1 MKTFPNILNNLIKE
15 SLDKFLMKEALSS
28 KVYHFTSVKSAFNI
42 LKTNE
47 MFCQSSLATS
57 SDDYS
62 DKYKF
67 YVSFT
72 RVKSPKEGF
81 GYNSYKR
88 KSFARIEFDGDKLN
102 NNFNGRPVD
111 YWNNDS
117 LTNKRKYMKDVT
129 NQKAYR
135 YVPYDGNDNVDAKD
149 MGGVYKYDFKYPR
162 EDSPLYASFDGKIYK
177 KEQIIPDDIQHHVFN
192 EIEDRIQT
200 NKPII
205 ENINKYITRVD
216 ILIDRNSE
224 NKDDIVYARNLSFS
238 KFVFVYDNMNDFIM
252 QSENTVNKEIQDD
265 DSIESRIDL
274 RNTLSTIGQSYCIEL
289 LSSYLTLLTIDEHD
303 MNKKFKLVSN
313 ILDDGNL
320 GKYKGKVIKNISSHR
335 WGINIEDC
343 INSLEASAQNTS
355 KEPTREGQE
364 VLHFITSSMRK
375 LGYKSFRDMYRKIK
389 ERNSKKEPKID
400 TESRRKFTI
409 LEINNYNKFDITD
422 KKNVDFWYIL
432 NMKKRLSDRYT
443 FFDNIIYEM
452 NHNGLIDKVRGGE
465 YTFTKYCK
473 NLAHKNITLEDID
486 SIFGKIGLTFQDLF
500 EMYGLTF
507 SIETKDLNYWDFLD
521 ERINAPFPY
530 KNDDLW
536 EQRHEYAMDIFR
548 IE

>member
-1 MKTFPNILNNLIKE
+1 MNIFPNILNNLIKE

-28 KVYHFTSVKSAFNI
+28 KVYHFTSIKSAFNI

-57 SDDYS
+57 ADDYS

-102 NNFNGRPVD
+102 NNFSGRPVD
-111 YWNNDS
+111 YWNSDA
-117 LTNKRKYMKDVT
+117 LTCKRKYMKDVT

-149 MGGVYKYDFKYPR
+149 MDGVYKYDFKYPR

-216 ILIDRNSE
+216 ILIDRDSE

-238 KFVFVYDNMNDFIM
+238 KWVFVYDNMDDFIM

-289 LSSYLTLLTIDEHD
+289 LSSYLMLLTIDERD
-303 MNKKFKLVSN
+303 TNKKFKLVSN
-313 ILDDGNL
+313 ILEDGNL
-320 GKYKGKVIKNISSHR
+320 GKYKRDVIKKISSYR
-335 WGINIEDC
+335 WGVNIEDC
-343 INSLEASAQNTS
+343 ITSLKVSAQNIS
-355 KEPTREGQE
+355 KNPTRQGQE
-364 VLHFITSSMRK
+364 VLHFMTSSMRK
-375 LGYKSFRDMYRKIK
+375 LGYKSFRDMYIKIK
-389 ERNSKKEPKID
+389 EGNSKKESKID
-400 TESRRKFTI
+400 TESRRTFTI
-409 LEINNYNKFDITD
+409 LETSYYKFDITD

-432 NMKKRLSDRYT
+432 DMKERLSDRYY
-443 FFDNIIYEM
+443 FFENIIYEM
-452 NHNGLIDKVRGGE
+452 VRNGLIDKVRGGE

-473 NLAHKNITLEDID
+473 NLAHKNITLGDID

-507 SIETKDLNYWDFLD
+507 SIETKDLNYWDFID
-521 ERINAPFPY
+521 ERVNAPFPY

-536 EQRHEYAMDIFR
+536 EQRHEYAMDVFR

>member
-28 KVYHFTSVKSAFNI
+28 KVYHFTSIKSAFNI

-67 YVSFT
+67 YISFT

-81 GYNSYKR
+81 GYNSYKSS
-88 KSFARIEFDGDKLN
+88 SFARIEFDGDKLN
-102 NNFNGRPVD
+102 NNFSGRPVD
-111 YWNNDS
+111 YWNSDALS
-117 LTNKRKYMKDVT
+117 GKRKYMKDVT
-129 NQKAYR
+129 NQKAYK

-149 MGGVYKYDFKYPR
+149 MNGLNKYEFKYPI
-162 EDSPLYASFDGKIYK
+162 EDSPMYASFDGKIYK
-177 KEQIIPDDIQHHVFN
+177 KEQIIPNEIQHHVFN

-216 ILIDRNSE
+216 ILIDRNSGS
-224 NKDDIVYARNLSFS
+224 KDEIVYARNLSFS
-238 KFVFVYDNMNDFIM
+238 KFVFVYDNMKDFIM
-252 QSENTVNKEIQDD
+252 QSENTVNKEIQNDE
-265 DSIESRIDL
+265 SIENKIDL
-274 RNTLSTIGQSYCIEL
+274 YKNVLRWSQNEYIEL
-289 LSSYLTLLTIDEHD
+289 LSSYLMLLTIDEHD

-335 WGINIEDC
+335 WGIDIEDC
-343 INSLEASAQNTS
+343 ITSLKVSAQNTS

-375 LGYKSFRDMYRKIK
+375 LGYKSFIDMYRKIK
-389 ERNSKKEPKID
+389 EGNSKKEPKID
-400 TESRRKFTI
+400 TESRRTFTI
-409 LEINNYNKFDITD
+409 LKIDYNKFDITD

-521 ERINAPFPY
+521 ERVNAPFQY

-536 EQRHEYAMDIFR
+536 EQRHEYAMDVFR
-548 IE
+548 ME

>member
-28 KVYHFTSVKSAFNI
+28 KVYHFTSIKSAFNI

-67 YVSFT
+67 YISFT

-81 GYNSYKR
+81 GYNSYKSS
-88 KSFARIEFDGDKLN
+88 SFARIEFDGDKLN
-102 NNFNGRPVD
+102 NNFSGRPVD
-111 YWNNDS
+111 YWNSDALS
-117 LTNKRKYMKDVT
+117 GKRKYMKDVT
-129 NQKAYR
+129 NQKAYK

-149 MGGVYKYDFKYPR
+149 MNGLNKYEFKYPI
-162 EDSPLYASFDGKIYK
+162 EDSPMYASFDGKIYK
-177 KEQIIPDDIQHHVFN
+177 KEQIIPNEIQHHVFN

-216 ILIDRNSE
+216 ILIDRNSGS
-224 NKDDIVYARNLSFS
+224 KDEIVYARNLSFS
-238 KFVFVYDNMNDFIM
+238 KFVFVYDNMKDFIM
-252 QSENTVNKEIQDD
+252 QSENTVNKEIQNDE
-265 DSIESRIDL
+265 SIENKIDL
-274 RNTLSTIGQSYCIEL
+274 YKNVLRWSQNDYIGL
-289 LSSYLTLLTIDEHD
+289 LSSYLMLLTIDEHD

-335 WGINIEDC
+335 WGIDIEDC
-343 INSLEASAQNTS
+343 ITSLKVSAQNTS

-375 LGYKSFRDMYRKIK
+375 LGYKSFIDMYRKIK
-389 ERNSKKEPKID
+389 EGNSKKEPKID
-400 TESRRKFTI
+400 TESRRTFTI
-409 LEINNYNKFDITD
+409 LKIDYNKFDITD

-521 ERINAPFPY
+521 ERVNAPFQY

-536 EQRHEYAMDIFR
+536 EQRHEYAMDVFR
-548 IE
+548 ME

>member
-1 MKTFPNILNNLIKE
+1 MKIFPNILNNLIKE

-28 KVYHFTSVKSAFNI
+28 KVYHFTSIKSAFNI

-47 MFCQSSLATS
+47 MFCQSSLATAA
-57 SDDYS
+57 DDYS

-129 NQKAYR
+129 NQKAYK

-149 MGGVYKYDFKYPR
+149 MNGVYKYDFKYPR

-216 ILIDRNSE
+216 ILIDRDSE

-274 RNTLSTIGQSYCIEL
+274 RNTLSTIGQSYYIEL
-289 LSSYLTLLTIDEHD
+289 LSSYLMLLTINERDT
-303 MNKKFKLVSN
+303 NKKFKLVSN
-313 ILDDGNL
+313 ILEDGNL
-320 GKYKGKVIKNISSHR
+320 GKYKRDVIKKISSYR
-335 WGINIEDC
+335 WGVNIEDC
-343 INSLEASAQNTS
+343 ITSLKVSAQNIS
-355 KEPTREGQE
+355 KNPTRQGQE
-364 VLHFITSSMRK
+364 VLHFMTSSMRK
-375 LGYKSFRDMYRKIK
+375 LGYKSFIDMYRKIK
-389 ERNSKKEPKID
+389 EGNSKKESKID
-400 TESRRKFTI
+400 TESRRTFTI
-409 LEINNYNKFDITD
+409 LETSYYKFDITD
-422 KKNVDFWYIL
+422 EKNVDFWYIL
-432 NMKKRLSDRYT
+432 DMKERLSDRYY
-443 FFDNIIYEM
+443 FFENIIDEM
-452 NHNGLIDKVRGGE
+452 VRNGLIDKVRGGE

-507 SIETKDLNYWDFLD
+507 SIETKDLNYWDFID
-521 ERINAPFPY
+521 ERVNAPFPY

-536 EQRHEYAMDIFR
+536 EQRHEYAMDVFR

>member
-28 KVYHFTSVKSAFNI
+28 KVYHFTSIKSVFNI

-47 MFCQSSLATS
+47 MFCQSSLATAA
-57 SDDYS
+57 DDYS

-81 GYNSYKR
+81 GYNSYKSS
-88 KSFARIEFDGDKLN
+88 SFARIEFDGDKLN
-102 NNFNGRPVD
+102 NNFSGRPVD
-111 YWNNDS
+111 YWNNDA
-117 LTNKRKYMKDVT
+117 LTCKRKYMKDVT
-129 NQKAYR
+129 NQKAYK

-149 MGGVYKYDFKYPR
+149 MNGVYKYDFKYPK
-162 EDSPLYASFDGKIYK
+162 EDSPMYASFGGKIYK

-216 ILIDRNSE
+216 ILIDRDSE

-238 KFVFVYDNMNDFIM
+238 KWVFVYDNMNDFIM

-274 RNTLSTIGQSYCIEL
+274 RNTLSTIGQSYYIEL
-289 LSSYLTLLTIDEHD
+289 LSSYLMLLTINERDT
-303 MNKKFKLVSN
+303 NKKFKLVSN
-313 ILDDGNL
+313 ILEDGNL
-320 GKYKGKVIKNISSHR
+320 GKYKRDVIKKISSYR
-335 WGINIEDC
+335 WGVNIEDC
-343 INSLEASAQNTS
+343 ITSLKVSAQNIS
-355 KEPTREGQE
+355 KNPTRQGQE
-364 VLHFITSSMRK
+364 VLHFMTSSMRK
-375 LGYKSFRDMYRKIK
+375 LGYKSFIDMYRKIK
-389 ERNSKKEPKID
+389 EGNSKKESKID
-400 TESRRKFTI
+400 TESRRTFTI
-409 LEINNYNKFDITD
+409 LETSYYKFDITD
-422 KKNVDFWYIL
+422 EKNVDFWYIL
-432 NMKKRLSDRYT
+432 DMKKRLSDRYY
-443 FFDNIIYEM
+443 FFENIIDEM
-452 NHNGLIDKVRGGE
+452 VRNGLIDKVRGGE

-473 NLAHKNITLEDID
+473 NLAHKNITLGDID

-500 EMYGLTF
+500 EMYGITF

-521 ERINAPFPY
+521 ERVNAPFPY

-536 EQRHEYAMDIFR
+536 EQRHEYAMDVFR

>member
-1 MKTFPNILNNLIKE
+1 MKIFPNILNNLIKE

-28 KVYHFTSVKSAFNI
+28 KVYHFTSIKSAFNI

-47 MFCQSSLATS
+47 MFCQSSLATA

-149 MGGVYKYDFKYPR
+149 MEGVYKYDFKYPK

-216 ILIDRNSE
+216 ILIDRDSE

-238 KFVFVYDNMNDFIM
+238 KFVFVYDNMDDFIM

-274 RNTLSTIGQSYCIEL
+274 RNTLSTIGQSYYIEL
-289 LSSYLTLLTIDEHD
+289 LSSYLMLLTINERDT
-303 MNKKFKLVSN
+303 NKKFKLVSN
-313 ILDDGNL
+313 ILEDGNL
-320 GKYKGKVIKNISSHR
+320 GKYKRDVIKKISSYR
-335 WGINIEDC
+335 WGVNIEDC
-343 INSLEASAQNTS
+343 ITSLKVSAQNIS
-355 KEPTREGQE
+355 KNPTRQGQE
-364 VLHFITSSMRK
+364 VLHFMTSSMRK
-375 LGYKSFRDMYRKIK
+375 LGYKSFRDMYIKIK
-389 ERNSKKEPKID
+389 EGNSKKESKID
-400 TESRRKFTI
+400 TESRRTFTI
-409 LEINNYNKFDITD
+409 LETSYYKFDITD

-432 NMKKRLSDRYT
+432 GMKERLSDRYY
-443 FFDNIIYEM
+443 FFENIIYAM
-452 NHNGLIDKVRGGE
+452 VRNGLIDKVRGGE

-521 ERINAPFPY
+521 ERVNAPFPY

>member
-1 MKTFPNILNNLIKE
+1 MKIFPNILNNLIKE

-28 KVYHFTSVKSAFNI
+28 KVYHFTSIKSAFNI

-57 SDDYS
+57 ADDYS

-81 GYNSYKR
+81 GYNSYKSS
-88 KSFARIEFDGDKLN
+88 SFARIEFDGDKLN
-102 NNFNGRPVD
+102 NNFSGRPVD

-216 ILIDRNSE
+216 ILIDRDSE

-238 KFVFVYDNMNDFIM
+238 KWVFVYDNMKDFIM

-274 RNTLSTIGQSYCIEL
+274 RNTLSTIGQSYYIEL
-289 LSSYLTLLTIDEHD
+289 LSSYLMLLTINERDT
-303 MNKKFKLVSN
+303 NKKFKLVSN
-313 ILDDGNL
+313 ILEDGNL
-320 GKYKGKVIKNISSHR
+320 GKYKRDVIKKISSYR
-335 WGINIEDC
+335 WGVNIEDC
-343 INSLEASAQNTS
+343 ITSLKVSAQNIS
-355 KEPTREGQE
+355 KNPTRQGQE
-364 VLHFITSSMRK
+364 VLHFMTSSMRK
-375 LGYKSFRDMYRKIK
+375 LGYKSFIDMYRKIK
-389 ERNSKKEPKID
+389 EGNSKKESKID
-400 TESRRKFTI
+400 TESRRTFTI
-409 LEINNYNKFDITD
+409 LETSYYKFDITD
-422 KKNVDFWYIL
+422 EKNVDFWYIL
-432 NMKKRLSDRYT
+432 GMKERLSDRYY
-443 FFDNIIYEM
+443 FFENIIDEM
-452 NHNGLIDKVRGGE
+452 VRNGLIDKVRGGE

-473 NLAHKNITLEDID
+473 NLAHKNITLGDID

-507 SIETKDLNYWDFLD
+507 SIETKDLNYWDFTD
-521 ERINAPFPY
+521 ERVNAPFPY

>member
-1 MKTFPNILNNLIKE
+1 MKIFPNILNNLIKE

-28 KVYHFTSVKSAFNI
+28 KVYHFTSIKSAFNI

-57 SDDYS
+57 ADDYS

-129 NQKAYR
+129 NQKAYK

-149 MGGVYKYDFKYPR
+149 MNGVYKYDFKYPK

-216 ILIDRNSE
+216 ILIDRDSE

-238 KFVFVYDNMNDFIM
+238 KWVFVYDNMNDFIM

-274 RNTLSTIGQSYCIEL
+274 RNTLSTIGQSYYIEL
-289 LSSYLTLLTIDEHD
+289 LSSYLMLLTINERDT
-303 MNKKFKLVSN
+303 NKKFKLVSN
-313 ILDDGNL
+313 ILEDGNL
-320 GKYKGKVIKNISSHR
+320 GKYKRDVIKKISSYR
-335 WGINIEDC
+335 WGVNIEDC
-343 INSLEASAQNTS
+343 ITSLKVSAQNIS
-355 KEPTREGQE
+355 KNPTRQGQE
-364 VLHFITSSMRK
+364 VLHFMTSSMRK
-375 LGYKSFRDMYRKIK
+375 LGYKSFIDMYRKIK
-389 ERNSKKEPKID
+389 EGNSKKESKID
-400 TESRRKFTI
+400 TESRRTFTI
-409 LEINNYNKFDITD
+409 LETSYYKFDITD
-422 KKNVDFWYIL
+422 EKNVDFWYIL
-432 NMKKRLSDRYT
+432 GMKERLSDRYY
-443 FFDNIIYEM
+443 FFENIIDEM
-452 NHNGLIDKVRGGE
+452 VRNGLIDKVRGGE

-500 EMYGLTF
+500 EMYGITF

-521 ERINAPFPY
+521 ERVNAPFPY

-536 EQRHEYAMDIFR
+536 EQRHEYAMDVFR

>member
-1 MKTFPNILNNLIKE
+1 MKIFPNILNNLIKE

-28 KVYHFTSVKSAFNI
+28 KVYHFTSIKSAFNI

-57 SDDYS
+57 ADDYS

-149 MGGVYKYDFKYPR
+149 MDGVYKYDFKYPK
-162 EDSPLYASFDGKIYK
+162 EDSPMYASFGGKIYK

-216 ILIDRNSE
+216 ILIDRDSE

-238 KFVFVYDNMNDFIM
+238 KWVFVYDNMNDFIM

-289 LSSYLTLLTIDEHD
+289 LSSYLMLLTINERDT
-303 MNKKFKLVSN
+303 NKKFKLVSN
-313 ILDDGNL
+313 ILEDGNL
-320 GKYKGKVIKNISSHR
+320 GKYKRDVIKKISSYR
-335 WGINIEDC
+335 WGVNIEDC
-343 INSLEASAQNTS
+343 ITSLKVSAQNIS
-355 KEPTREGQE
+355 KNPTRQGQE
-364 VLHFITSSMRK
+364 VLHFMTSSMRK
-375 LGYKSFRDMYRKIK
+375 LGYKSFRDMYIKIK
-389 ERNSKKEPKID
+389 EGNSKKESKID
-400 TESRRKFTI
+400 TESRRTFTI
-409 LEINNYNKFDITD
+409 LETSYYKFDITD
-422 KKNVDFWYIL
+422 EKNVDFWYIL
-432 NMKKRLSDRYT
+432 DMKERLSDRYY
-443 FFDNIIYEM
+443 FFENIIDEM
-452 NHNGLIDKVRGGE
+452 VRNGLIDKVRGGE

-521 ERINAPFPY
+521 ERVNAPFPY

-536 EQRHEYAMDIFR
+536 EQRHEYAMDVFR

>member
-1 MKTFPNILNNLIKE
+1 MKIFPNILNNLIKE

-28 KVYHFTSVKSAFNI
+28 KVYHFTSIKSAFNI

-57 SDDYS
+57 ADDYS

-149 MGGVYKYDFKYPR
+149 MDGVYKYDFKYPR
-162 EDSPLYASFDGKIYK
+162 EDSPLYARFDGKIYK

-216 ILIDRNSE
+216 ILIDRDSE

-238 KFVFVYDNMNDFIM
+238 KWVFVYDNMNDFIM

-274 RNTLSTIGQSYCIEL
+274 RNTLSTIGQSYYIEL
-289 LSSYLTLLTIDEHD
+289 LSSYLMLLTINERDT
-303 MNKKFKLVSN
+303 NKKFKLVSN
-313 ILDDGNL
+313 ILEDGNL
-320 GKYKGKVIKNISSHR
+320 GKYKRDVIKKISSYR
-335 WGINIEDC
+335 WGVNIEDC
-343 INSLEASAQNTS
+343 ITSLKVSAQNIS
-355 KEPTREGQE
+355 KNPTRQGQE
-364 VLHFITSSMRK
+364 VLHFMTSSMRK
-375 LGYKSFRDMYRKIK
+375 LGYKSFRDMYIKIK
-389 ERNSKKEPKID
+389 EGNSKKESKID
-400 TESRRKFTI
+400 TESRRTFTI
-409 LEINNYNKFDITD
+409 LKTSYYKFDITD
-422 KKNVDFWYIL
+422 EKNVDFWYIL
-432 NMKKRLSDRYT
+432 DMKERLSDRYY
-443 FFDNIIYEM
+443 FFENIIDEM
-452 NHNGLIDKVRGGE
+452 VRNGLIDKVRGGE

-500 EMYGLTF
+500 EMYGITF

-521 ERINAPFPY
+521 ERVNAPFPY

-536 EQRHEYAMDIFR
+536 EQRHEYAMDVFR

>member
-1 MKTFPNILNNLIKE
+1 MKIFPNILNNLIKE

-28 KVYHFTSVKSAFNI
+28 KVYHFTSIKSAFNI

-57 SDDYS
+57 ADDYS

-129 NQKAYR
+129 NQKAYK

-149 MGGVYKYDFKYPR
+149 MNGVYKYDFKYPK
-162 EDSPLYASFDGKIYK
+162 EDSPMYASFGGKIYK

-216 ILIDRNSE
+216 ILIDRDSE

-238 KFVFVYDNMNDFIM
+238 KWVFVYDNMKDFIM

-274 RNTLSTIGQSYCIEL
+274 RDTLSTIGQSYYIEL
-289 LSSYLTLLTIDEHD
+289 LSSYLMLLTINERDT
-303 MNKKFKLVSN
+303 NKKFKLVSN
-313 ILDDGNL
+313 ILEDGNL
-320 GKYKGKVIKNISSHR
+320 GKYKRDVIKKISSYR
-335 WGINIEDC
+335 WGVNIEDC
-343 INSLEASAQNTS
+343 INSLKVSAQNIS
-355 KEPTREGQE
+355 KNPTRQGQE
-364 VLHFITSSMRK
+364 VLHFMTSSMRK
-375 LGYKSFRDMYRKIK
+375 LGYKSFRDMYIKIK
-389 ERNSKKEPKID
+389 EGNSKKESKID
-400 TESRRKFTI
+400 TESRRTFTI
-409 LEINNYNKFDITD
+409 LETSYYKFDITD
-422 KKNVDFWYIL
+422 EKNVDFWYIL
-432 NMKKRLSDRYT
+432 GMKERLSDRYY
-443 FFDNIIYEM
+443 FFENIIDEM
-452 NHNGLIDKVRGGE
+452 ARNGLIDKVRGGE

-473 NLAHKNITLEDID
+473 NLAHKNITLGDID

-507 SIETKDLNYWDFLD
+507 SIETKDLNYWDFID
-521 ERINAPFPY
+521 ERVNAPFPY

-536 EQRHEYAMDIFR
+536 EQRHEYAMDVFR

>member
-1 MKTFPNILNNLIKE
+1 MKIFPNILNNLIKE

-28 KVYHFTSVKSAFNI
+28 KVYHFTSIKSAFNI

-47 MFCQSSLATS
+47 MFCQSSLATA

-149 MGGVYKYDFKYPR
+149 MDGVYKYDFKYPR

-216 ILIDRNSE
+216 ILIDRDSE

-238 KFVFVYDNMNDFIM
+238 KFVFVYDNMDDFIM

-274 RNTLSTIGQSYCIEL
+274 RNTLSTIGQSYYIEL
-289 LSSYLTLLTIDEHD
+289 LSSYLMLLTINERDT
-303 MNKKFKLVSN
+303 NKKFKLVSN
-313 ILDDGNL
+313 ILEDGNL
-320 GKYKGKVIKNISSHR
+320 GKYKRDVIKKISSYR
-335 WGINIEDC
+335 WGVNIEDC
-343 INSLEASAQNTS
+343 ITSLKVSAQNIS
-355 KEPTREGQE
+355 KNPTRQGQE
-364 VLHFITSSMRK
+364 VLHFMTSSMRK
-375 LGYKSFRDMYRKIK
+375 LGYKSFRDMYIKIK
-389 ERNSKKEPKID
+389 EGNSKKESKID
-400 TESRRKFTI
+400 TESRRTFTI
-409 LEINNYNKFDITD
+409 LETSYYKFDITD

-432 NMKKRLSDRYT
+432 GMKERLSDRYY
-443 FFDNIIYEM
+443 FFENIIYAM
-452 NHNGLIDKVRGGE
+452 VRNGLIDKVRGGE

-507 SIETKDLNYWDFLD
+507 SIETKDLDYWDFLD
-521 ERINAPFPY
+521 ERVNAPFQY

-536 EQRHEYAMDIFR
+536 EQRREYAMDIFR

>member
-1 MKTFPNILNNLIKE
+1 MKIFPNILNNLIKE

-28 KVYHFTSVKSAFNI
+28 KVYHFTSIKSAFNI

-47 MFCQSSLATS
+47 MFCQSSLATAA
-57 SDDYS
+57 DDYS

-81 GYNSYKR
+81 GYNSYRR
-88 KSFARIEFDGDKLN
+88 KSFARIEFDGDELN
-102 NNFNGRPVD
+102 NNFSGRPVD
-111 YWNNDS
+111 YWNSDS

-129 NQKAYR
+129 NQKAYK

-149 MGGVYKYDFKYPR
+149 MNGVYKYDFKYPK
-162 EDSPLYASFDGKIYK
+162 ENSPMYASFDGKIYK

-205 ENINKYITRVD
+205 ENINKYIIRVD
-216 ILIDRNSE
+216 ILIDRDSE

-274 RNTLSTIGQSYCIEL
+274 RNTLSTIGQSYYIEL
-289 LSSYLTLLTIDEHD
+289 LSSYLMLLTINEHD
-303 MNKKFKLVSN
+303 TNKKFKLVSN
-313 ILDDGNL
+313 ILENGNL
-320 GKYKGKVIKNISSHR
+320 GKYKRDVIKKISSYR
-335 WGINIEDC
+335 WGINIENC
-343 INSLEASAQNTS
+343 INSLEASAQNIS
-355 KEPTREGQE
+355 KNPTRQGQE
-364 VLHFITSSMRK
+364 ALHFITSSMRK

-389 ERNSKKEPKID
+389 EGNSKKESKID
-400 TESRRKFTI
+400 TESRRTFTI
-409 LEINNYNKFDITD
+409 LETSYYKFDITD

-432 NMKKRLSDRYT
+432 GMKERLSDRYY
-443 FFDNIIYEM
+443 FFENIIDEM
-452 NHNGLIDKVRGGE
+452 ARNGLIDKVRGGE

-507 SIETKDLNYWDFLD
+507 SIEAKDLNYWDFLD
-521 ERINAPFPY
+521 ERVNAPFPY
-530 KNDDLW
+530 KNDDLF

>member
-1 MKTFPNILNNLIKE
+1 MKIFPNILNNLIKE

-28 KVYHFTSVKSAFNI
+28 KVYHFTSIKSAFNI

-57 SDDYS
+57 ADDYS

-81 GYNSYKR
+81 GYNSYKSS
-88 KSFARIEFDGDKLN
+88 SFARIEFDGDKLN
-102 NNFNGRPVD
+102 NNFSGRPVD
-111 YWNNDS
+111 YWNCDS

-129 NQKAYR
+129 NQKAYK

-149 MGGVYKYDFKYPR
+149 MNGVYKYDFKYPR

-205 ENINKYITRVD
+205 EDINKYITRVD
-216 ILIDRNSE
+216 ILIDRDSE

-238 KFVFVYDNMNDFIM
+238 KWVFVYDNMKDFIM

-289 LSSYLTLLTIDEHD
+289 LSSYLMLLTINERDT
-303 MNKKFKLVSN
+303 NKKFKLVSN
-313 ILDDGNL
+313 ILEDGNL
-320 GKYKGKVIKNISSHR
+320 GKYKRDVIKKISSYR
-335 WGINIEDC
+335 WGVNIEDC
-343 INSLEASAQNTS
+343 INSLKVSAQNIS
-355 KEPTREGQE
+355 KNPTRQGQE
-364 VLHFITSSMRK
+364 VLHFMTSSMRK
-375 LGYKSFRDMYRKIK
+375 LGYKSFIDMYRKIK
-389 ERNSKKEPKID
+389 EGNSKKEPKID
-400 TESRRKFTI
+400 TESRRTFTI
-409 LEINNYNKFDITD
+409 LKTSYYKFDITD
-422 KKNVDFWYIL
+422 EKNVDFWYIL
-432 NMKKRLSDRYT
+432 DMKERLSDRYY
-443 FFDNIIYEM
+443 FFENIIDEM
-452 NHNGLIDKVRGGE
+452 ARNGLIDKVRGGE

-473 NLAHKNITLEDID
+473 NLAHKNITLGDID

-507 SIETKDLNYWDFLD
+507 SIETKDLNYWDFID
-521 ERINAPFPY
+521 ERVNAPFPY

-536 EQRHEYAMDIFR
+536 EQRHEYAMDVFR

>member
-1 MKTFPNILNNLIKE
+1 MKIFPNILNNLIKE

-28 KVYHFTSVKSAFNI
+28 KVYHFTSIKSAFNI

-57 SDDYS
+57 ADDYS

-149 MGGVYKYDFKYPR
+149 MDGVYKYDFKYPK
-162 EDSPLYASFDGKIYK
+162 EDSPMYASFGGKIYK

-216 ILIDRNSE
+216 ILIDRDSE

-238 KFVFVYDNMNDFIM
+238 KWVFVYDNMNDFIM

-289 LSSYLTLLTIDEHD
+289 LSSYLMLLTINERDT
-303 MNKKFKLVSN
+303 NKKFKLVSN
-313 ILDDGNL
+313 ILEDGNL
-320 GKYKGKVIKNISSHR
+320 GKYKRDVIKKISSYR
-335 WGINIEDC
+335 WGVNIEDC
-343 INSLEASAQNTS
+343 ITSLKVSAQNIS
-355 KEPTREGQE
+355 KNPTRQGQE
-364 VLHFITSSMRK
+364 VLHFMTSSMRK
-375 LGYKSFRDMYRKIK
+375 LGYKSFIDMYRKIK
-389 ERNSKKEPKID
+389 EGNSKKESKID
-400 TESRRKFTI
+400 TESRRTFTI
-409 LEINNYNKFDITD
+409 LETSYYKFDITD
-422 KKNVDFWYIL
+422 EKNVDFWYIL
-432 NMKKRLSDRYT
+432 DMKERLSDRYY
-443 FFDNIIYEM
+443 FFENIIDEM
-452 NHNGLIDKVRGGE
+452 VRNGLIDKVRGGE

-521 ERINAPFPY
+521 ERVNAPFPY

-536 EQRHEYAMDIFR
+536 EQRHEYAMDVFR

>member
-28 KVYHFTSVKSAFNI
+28 KVYHFTSIKSAFNI

-67 YVSFT
+67 YISFT

-81 GYNSYKR
+81 GYNSYKSS
-88 KSFARIEFDGDKLN
+88 SFARIEFDGDKLN
-102 NNFNGRPVD
+102 NNFSGRPVD

-177 KEQIIPDDIQHHVFN
+177 KEQIIPNEIQHHVFN

-216 ILIDRNSE
+216 ILIDRNSGS
-224 NKDDIVYARNLSFS
+224 KDEIVYARNLSFS
-238 KFVFVYDNMNDFIM
+238 KFVFVYDNMKDFIM
-252 QSENTVNKEIQDD
+252 QSENTVNKEIQNDE
-265 DSIESRIDL
+265 SIENKIDL
-274 RNTLSTIGQSYCIEL
+274 YKNVLRWSQNDYIEL
-289 LSSYLTLLTIDEHD
+289 LSSYLMLLTIDEHD

-313 ILDDGNL
+313 ILYDGNL
-320 GKYKGKVIKNISSHR
+320 GKYKGKVIKIFHH
-335 WGINIEDC
+335 I
-343 INSLEASAQNTS
+343 
-355 KEPTREGQE
+355 
-364 VLHFITSSMRK
+364 
-375 LGYKSFRDMYRKIK
+375 
-389 ERNSKKEPKID
+389 
-400 TESRRKFTI
+400 
-409 LEINNYNKFDITD
+409 
-422 KKNVDFWYIL
+422 
-432 NMKKRLSDRYT
+432 
-443 FFDNIIYEM
+443 
-452 NHNGLIDKVRGGE
+452 GGE
-465 YTFTKYCK
+465 
-473 NLAHKNITLEDID
+473 
-486 SIFGKIGLTFQDLF
+486 
-500 EMYGLTF
+500 
-507 SIETKDLNYWDFLD
+507 
-521 ERINAPFPY
+521 
-530 KNDDLW
+530 
-536 EQRHEYAMDIFR
+536 
-548 IE
+548 

>member
-1 MKTFPNILNNLIKE
+1 MKIFPNILNNLIKE

-28 KVYHFTSVKSAFNI
+28 KVYHFTSIKSAFNI

-57 SDDYS
+57 ADDYS

-149 MGGVYKYDFKYPR
+149 MDGVYKYDFKYPR

-216 ILIDRNSE
+216 ILIDRDSE

-238 KFVFVYDNMNDFIM
+238 KWVFVYDNMKDFIM

-274 RNTLSTIGQSYCIEL
+274 RNTLSTIGQSYYIEL
-289 LSSYLTLLTIDEHD
+289 LSSYLMLLTINERDT
-303 MNKKFKLVSN
+303 NKKFKLVSN
-313 ILDDGNL
+313 ILEDGNL
-320 GKYKGKVIKNISSHR
+320 GKYKRDVIKKISSYR
-335 WGINIEDC
+335 WGVNIEDC
-343 INSLEASAQNTS
+343 ITSLKVSAQNIS
-355 KEPTREGQE
+355 KNPTRQGQE
-364 VLHFITSSMRK
+364 VLHFMTSSMRK
-375 LGYKSFRDMYRKIK
+375 LGYKSFIDMYRKIK
-389 ERNSKKEPKID
+389 EGNSKKESKID
-400 TESRRKFTI
+400 TESRRTFTI
-409 LEINNYNKFDITD
+409 LETSYYKFDITD

-432 NMKKRLSDRYT
+432 DMKERLSDRYY
-443 FFDNIIYEM
+443 FFENIIDEM
-452 NHNGLIDKVRGGE
+452 VRNGLIDKVRGGE

-500 EMYGLTF
+500 EMYGITF

-521 ERINAPFPY
+521 ERVNAPFPY

-536 EQRHEYAMDIFR
+536 EQRHEYAMDVFR

>member
-1 MKTFPNILNNLIKE
+1 MKIFPNILNNLIKE

-28 KVYHFTSVKSAFNI
+28 KVYHFTSIKSAFNI

-57 SDDYS
+57 ADDYS

-81 GYNSYKR
+81 GYNSYRR

-111 YWNNDS
+111 YWNSDS

-135 YVPYDGNDNVDAKD
+135 YVPYDGNDNVNAKD
-149 MGGVYKYDFKYPR
+149 MDGVYKYDFKYPK

-216 ILIDRNSE
+216 ILIDRDSE

-238 KFVFVYDNMNDFIM
+238 KWVFVYDNMNDFIM

-274 RNTLSTIGQSYCIEL
+274 RNTLSTIGQSYYIEL
-289 LSSYLTLLTIDEHD
+289 LSSYLMLLTINERDT
-303 MNKKFKLVSN
+303 NKKFKLVSN
-313 ILDDGNL
+313 ILEDGNL
-320 GKYKGKVIKNISSHR
+320 GKYKRDVIKKISSYR
-335 WGINIEDC
+335 WGVNIEDC
-343 INSLEASAQNTS
+343 INSLKVSAQNIS
-355 KEPTREGQE
+355 KNPTRQGQE
-364 VLHFITSSMRK
+364 VLHFMTSSMRK
-375 LGYKSFRDMYRKIK
+375 LGYKSFIDMYRKIK
-389 ERNSKKEPKID
+389 EGNSKKESKID
-400 TESRRKFTI
+400 TESRRTFTI
-409 LEINNYNKFDITD
+409 LETSYYKFDITD
-422 KKNVDFWYIL
+422 EKNVDFWYIL
-432 NMKKRLSDRYT
+432 DMKERLSDRYY
-443 FFDNIIYEM
+443 FFENIIDEM
-452 NHNGLIDKVRGGE
+452 VRNGLIDKVRGGE

-500 EMYGLTF
+500 EMYGITF

-521 ERINAPFPY
+521 ERVNAPFPY

-536 EQRHEYAMDIFR
+536 EQRHEYAMDVFR

>member
-81 GYNSYKR
+81 GYNSYKSS
-88 KSFARIEFDGDKLN
+88 SFARIEFDGDKLN
-102 NNFNGRPVD
+102 NNFNGRSVD
-111 YWNNDS
+111 YWNNES

-129 NQKAYR
+129 NQKAYK

-149 MGGVYKYDFKYPR
+149 MNGVYNYDFKYPK

-177 KEQIIPDDIQHHVFN
+177 KEQIIPNDIQHHVFN

-216 ILIDRNSE
+216 ILIDRDSE

-238 KFVFVYDNMNDFIM
+238 KFVFVYDNMDDFIM

-274 RNTLSTIGQSYCIEL
+274 RNTLSTIGQSYYIEL
-289 LSSYLTLLTIDEHD
+289 LSSYLMLLTINERDT
-303 MNKKFKLVSN
+303 NKKFKLVSN
-313 ILDDGNL
+313 ILEDGNL
-320 GKYKGKVIKNISSHR
+320 GKYKRDVIKKISSYR
-335 WGINIEDC
+335 WGVNIEDC
-343 INSLEASAQNTS
+343 ITSLKVSAQNIS
-355 KEPTREGQE
+355 KNPTRQGQE
-364 VLHFITSSMRK
+364 VLHFMTSSMRK
-375 LGYKSFRDMYRKIK
+375 LGYKSFRDMYIKIK
-389 ERNSKKEPKID
+389 EGNSKKESKID
-400 TESRRKFTI
+400 TESRRTFTI
-409 LEINNYNKFDITD
+409 LETSYYKFDITD

-432 NMKKRLSDRYT
+432 GMKERLSDRYY
-443 FFDNIIYEM
+443 FFENIIYAM
-452 NHNGLIDKVRGGE
+452 VRNGLIDKVRGGE

-521 ERINAPFPY
+521 ERVNAPFPY

>member
-1 MKTFPNILNNLIKE
+1 MNIFPNILNNLIKE

-28 KVYHFTSVKSAFNI
+28 KVYHFTSIKSAFNI

-57 SDDYS
+57 ADDYS

-129 NQKAYR
+129 NQKAYK

-149 MGGVYKYDFKYPR
+149 MNGVYKYDFKYPK

-216 ILIDRNSE
+216 ILIDRDSE

-238 KFVFVYDNMNDFIM
+238 KWVFVYDNMNDFIM

-274 RNTLSTIGQSYCIEL
+274 RNTLSTIGQSYYIEL
-289 LSSYLTLLTIDEHD
+289 LSSYLMLLTINERDT
-303 MNKKFKLVSN
+303 NKKFKLVSN
-313 ILDDGNL
+313 ILEDGNL
-320 GKYKGKVIKNISSHR
+320 GKYKRDVIKKISSYR
-335 WGINIEDC
+335 WGVNIEDC
-343 INSLEASAQNTS
+343 ITSLKVSAQNIS
-355 KEPTREGQE
+355 KNPTRQGQE
-364 VLHFITSSMRK
+364 VLHFMTSSMRK
-375 LGYKSFRDMYRKIK
+375 LGYKSFIDMYRKIK
-389 ERNSKKEPKID
+389 EGNSKKESKID
-400 TESRRKFTI
+400 TESRRTFTI
-409 LEINNYNKFDITD
+409 LETSYYKFDITD
-422 KKNVDFWYIL
+422 ENNVDFWYIL
-432 NMKKRLSDRYT
+432 DMKERLSDRYY
-443 FFDNIIYEM
+443 FFENIIDEM
-452 NHNGLIDKVRGGE
+452 VRNGLIDKVRGGE

-473 NLAHKNITLEDID
+473 NLAHKNITLGDID

-507 SIETKDLNYWDFLD
+507 SIETKDLNYWDFID
-521 ERINAPFPY
+521 ERVNAPFPY

>member
-1 MKTFPNILNNLIKE
+1 MKIFPNILNNLIKE

-28 KVYHFTSVKSAFNI
+28 KVYHFTSIKSAFNI

-57 SDDYS
+57 ADDYS

-149 MGGVYKYDFKYPR
+149 MDGVYKYDFKYPR

-216 ILIDRNSE
+216 ILIDRDSE

-238 KFVFVYDNMNDFIM
+238 KFVFVYDNMDDFIM

-274 RNTLSTIGQSYCIEL
+274 RNTLSTIGQSYNIEL
-289 LSSYLTLLTIDEHD
+289 LSSYLMLLTINERDT
-303 MNKKFKLVSN
+303 NKKFKLVSN
-313 ILDDGNL
+313 ILEDGNL
-320 GKYKGKVIKNISSHR
+320 GKYKRDVIKKISSYR
-335 WGINIEDC
+335 WGVNIEDC
-343 INSLEASAQNTS
+343 ITSLKVSAQNIS
-355 KEPTREGQE
+355 KNPTRQGQE
-364 VLHFITSSMRK
+364 VLHFMTSSMRK
-375 LGYKSFRDMYRKIK
+375 LGYKSFRDMYIKIK
-389 ERNSKKEPKID
+389 EGNSKKESKID
-400 TESRRKFTI
+400 TESRRTFTI
-409 LEINNYNKFDITD
+409 LETSYYKFDITD

-432 NMKKRLSDRYT
+432 DMKERLSDRYY
-443 FFDNIIYEM
+443 FFENIIYEM
-452 NHNGLIDKVRGGE
+452 VRNGLIDKVRGGE

-473 NLAHKNITLEDID
+473 NLAHKNITLGDID

-521 ERINAPFPY
+521 ERVNAPFPY

-536 EQRHEYAMDIFR
+536 EQRHEYAMDVFR

>member
-1 MKTFPNILNNLIKE
+1 MKIFPNILNNLIKE

-28 KVYHFTSVKSAFNI
+28 KVYHFTSIKSAFNI

-57 SDDYS
+57 ADDYS

-129 NQKAYR
+129 NQKAYK

-149 MGGVYKYDFKYPR
+149 MNGVYKYDFKYPR
-162 EDSPLYASFDGKIYK
+162 EDSPMYASFGGKIYK

-216 ILIDRNSE
+216 ILIDRDSE

-238 KFVFVYDNMNDFIM
+238 KWVFVYDNMKDFIM

-274 RNTLSTIGQSYCIEL
+274 RNTLSTIGQSYYIEL
-289 LSSYLTLLTIDEHD
+289 LSSYLMLLTINERDT
-303 MNKKFKLVSN
+303 NKKFKLVSN
-313 ILDDGNL
+313 ILEDGNL
-320 GKYKGKVIKNISSHR
+320 GKYKRDVIKKISSYR
-335 WGINIEDC
+335 WGVNIEDC
-343 INSLEASAQNTS
+343 ITSLKVSAQNTS

-375 LGYKSFRDMYRKIK
+375 LGYKSFRDMYIKIK
-389 ERNSKKEPKID
+389 EGNSKKESKID
-400 TESRRKFTI
+400 TESRRTFTI
-409 LEINNYNKFDITD
+409 LETSYYKFDITD
-422 KKNVDFWYIL
+422 ENNVDFWYIL
-432 NMKKRLSDRYT
+432 DMKERLSDRYY
-443 FFDNIIYEM
+443 FFENIIDEM
-452 NHNGLIDKVRGGE
+452 VRNGLIDKVRGGE

-473 NLAHKNITLEDID
+473 NLAHKNITLGDID

-521 ERINAPFPY
+521 ERVNAPFPY

-536 EQRHEYAMDIFR
+536 EQRHEYAMDVFR

>member
-1 MKTFPNILNNLIKE
+1 MKIFPNILNNLIKE

-28 KVYHFTSVKSAFNI
+28 KVYHFTSIKSAFNI

-57 SDDYS
+57 ADDYS

-81 GYNSYKR
+81 GYNSYKSS
-88 KSFARIEFDGDKLN
+88 SFARIEFDGDKLN
-102 NNFNGRPVD
+102 NNFSGRPVD
-111 YWNNDS
+111 YWNCDS

-129 NQKAYR
+129 NQKAYK

-149 MGGVYKYDFKYPR
+149 MNGVYKYDFKYPR

-205 ENINKYITRVD
+205 EDINKYITRVD
-216 ILIDRNSE
+216 ILIDRDSE

-238 KFVFVYDNMNDFIM
+238 KWVFVYDNMNDFIM

-289 LSSYLTLLTIDEHD
+289 LSSYLMLLTINERDT
-303 MNKKFKLVSN
+303 NKKFKLVSN
-313 ILDDGNL
+313 ILEDGNL
-320 GKYKGKVIKNISSHR
+320 GKYKRDVIKKISSYR
-335 WGINIEDC
+335 WGVNIEDC
-343 INSLEASAQNTS
+343 INSLKVSAQNIS
-355 KEPTREGQE
+355 KNPTRQGQE
-364 VLHFITSSMRK
+364 VLHFMTSSMRK
-375 LGYKSFRDMYRKIK
+375 LGYKSFIDMYRKIK
-389 ERNSKKEPKID
+389 EGNSKKEPKID
-400 TESRRKFTI
+400 TESRRTFTI
-409 LEINNYNKFDITD
+409 LKTSYYKFDITD
-422 KKNVDFWYIL
+422 EKNVDFWYIL
-432 NMKKRLSDRYT
+432 DMKERLSDRYY
-443 FFDNIIYEM
+443 FFENIIDEM
-452 NHNGLIDKVRGGE
+452 ARNGLIDKVRGGE

-473 NLAHKNITLEDID
+473 NLAHKNITLGDID

-507 SIETKDLNYWDFLD
+507 SIETKDLNYWDFID
-521 ERINAPFPY
+521 ERVNAPFPY

-536 EQRHEYAMDIFR
+536 EQRHEYAMDVFR

>member
-1 MKTFPNILNNLIKE
+1 MKIFPNILNNLIKE

-28 KVYHFTSVKSAFNI
+28 KVYHFTSIKSAFNI

-57 SDDYS
+57 ADDYS

-149 MGGVYKYDFKYPR
+149 MDGVYKYDFKYPR
-162 EDSPLYASFDGKIYK
+162 EDSPLYARFDGKIYK

-216 ILIDRNSE
+216 ILIDRDSE

-238 KFVFVYDNMNDFIM
+238 KWVFVYDNMKDFIM
-252 QSENTVNKEIQDD
+252 QNENTVNKEIQDD

-274 RNTLSTIGQSYCIEL
+274 RNTLSTIGQSYYIEL
-289 LSSYLTLLTIDEHD
+289 LSSYLMLLTINERDT
-303 MNKKFKLVSN
+303 NKKFKLVSN
-313 ILDDGNL
+313 ILEDGNL
-320 GKYKGKVIKNISSHR
+320 GKYKRDVIKKISSYR
-335 WGINIEDC
+335 WGVNIEDC
-343 INSLEASAQNTS
+343 ITSLKVSAQNIS
-355 KEPTREGQE
+355 KNPTRQGQE
-364 VLHFITSSMRK
+364 VLHFMTSSMRK
-375 LGYKSFRDMYRKIK
+375 LGYKSFIDMYKKIK
-389 ERNSKKEPKID
+389 EGNSKKESKID
-400 TESRRKFTI
+400 TESRRTFTI
-409 LEINNYNKFDITD
+409 LKTSYYKFDITD
-422 KKNVDFWYIL
+422 EKNVDFWYIL
-432 NMKKRLSDRYT
+432 DMKERLSDRYY
-443 FFDNIIYEM
+443 FFENIIDEM
-452 NHNGLIDKVRGGE
+452 VRNGLIDKVRGGE

-473 NLAHKNITLEDID
+473 NLAHKNITLGDID

-507 SIETKDLNYWDFLD
+507 SIETKDLNYWDFID
-521 ERINAPFPY
+521 ERVNAPFPY

-536 EQRHEYAMDIFR
+536 EQRHEYAMDVFR

>member
-1 MKTFPNILNNLIKE
+1 MKIFPNILNNLIKE

-28 KVYHFTSVKSAFNI
+28 KVYHFTSIKSAFNI

-57 SDDYS
+57 ADDYS

-72 RVKSPKEGF
+72 RVRSPKEGF

-129 NQKAYR
+129 NQKAYK

-149 MGGVYKYDFKYPR
+149 MNGVYKYDFKYPK

-216 ILIDRNSE
+216 ILIDRDSE

-238 KFVFVYDNMNDFIM
+238 KWVFVYDNMNDFIM

-289 LSSYLTLLTIDEHD
+289 LSSYLMLLTINERDT
-303 MNKKFKLVSN
+303 NKKFKLVSN
-313 ILDDGNL
+313 ILEDGNL
-320 GKYKGKVIKNISSHR
+320 GKYKRDVIKKISSYR
-335 WGINIEDC
+335 WGVNIEDC
-343 INSLEASAQNTS
+343 INSLKNSAQNIS
-355 KEPTREGQE
+355 KNPTRQGQE
-364 VLHFITSSMRK
+364 VLHFMTSSMRK
-375 LGYKSFRDMYRKIK
+375 LGYKSFIDMYRKIK
-389 ERNSKKEPKID
+389 EGNSKKESKID
-400 TESRRKFTI
+400 TESRRTFTI
-409 LEINNYNKFDITD
+409 LETSYYKFDITD

-432 NMKKRLSDRYT
+432 DMKERLSDRYY
-443 FFDNIIYEM
+443 FFENIIDEM
-452 NHNGLIDKVRGGE
+452 VRNGLIDKVRGGE

-500 EMYGLTF
+500 EMYGITF

-521 ERINAPFPY
+521 ERVNAPFPY

-536 EQRHEYAMDIFR
+536 EQRHEYAMDVFR

>member
-1 MKTFPNILNNLIKE
+1 MKIFPNILNNLIKE

-28 KVYHFTSVKSAFNI
+28 KVYHFTSIKSAFNI

-57 SDDYS
+57 ADDYS

-102 NNFNGRPVD
+102 NNFSGRPVD
-111 YWNNDS
+111 YWNCDS

-129 NQKAYR
+129 NQKAYK

-149 MGGVYKYDFKYPR
+149 MNGVYKYDFKYPR

-216 ILIDRNSE
+216 ILIDRDSE

-238 KFVFVYDNMNDFIM
+238 KWVFVYDNMKDFIM

-289 LSSYLTLLTIDEHD
+289 LSSYLMLLTINERDT
-303 MNKKFKLVSN
+303 NKKFKLVSN
-313 ILDDGNL
+313 ILEDGNL
-320 GKYKGKVIKNISSHR
+320 GKYKRDVIKKISSYR
-335 WGINIEDC
+335 WGVNIEDC
-343 INSLEASAQNTS
+343 ITSLKVSAQNIS
-355 KEPTREGQE
+355 KNPTRQGQE
-364 VLHFITSSMRK
+364 VLHFMTSSMRK
-375 LGYKSFRDMYRKIK
+375 LGYKSFIDMYRKIK
-389 ERNSKKEPKID
+389 EGNSKKESNID
-400 TESRRKFTI
+400 TESRRTFTI
-409 LEINNYNKFDITD
+409 LETSYYKFDITD
-422 KKNVDFWYIL
+422 EKNVDFWYIL
-432 NMKKRLSDRYT
+432 DMKERLSDRYY
-443 FFDNIIYEM
+443 FFENIIDEM
-452 NHNGLIDKVRGGE
+452 ARNGLIDKVRGGE

-473 NLAHKNITLEDID
+473 NLAHKNITLGDID

-507 SIETKDLNYWDFLD
+507 SIETKDLNYWDFID
-521 ERINAPFPY
+521 ERVNAPFPY

-536 EQRHEYAMDIFR
+536 EQRHEYAMDVFR

>member
-1 MKTFPNILNNLIKE
+1 MKIFPNILNNLIKE

-28 KVYHFTSVKSAFNI
+28 KVYHFTSIKSAFNI

-47 MFCQSSLATS
+47 MFCQSSLATAA
-57 SDDYS
+57 DDYS

-81 GYNSYKR
+81 GYNSYRR
-88 KSFARIEFDGDKLN
+88 KSFARIEFDGDELN
-102 NNFNGRPVD
+102 NNFSGRPVD
-111 YWNNDS
+111 YWNSDS

-129 NQKAYR
+129 NQKAYK

-149 MGGVYKYDFKYPR
+149 MNGVYKYDFKYPK
-162 EDSPLYASFDGKIYK
+162 ENSPMYASFDGKIYK

-216 ILIDRNSE
+216 ILIDRDSE

-274 RNTLSTIGQSYCIEL
+274 RNTLSTIGQSYYIEL
-289 LSSYLTLLTIDEHD
+289 LSSYLMLLTINEHD
-303 MNKKFKLVSN
+303 TNKKFKLVSN
-313 ILDDGNL
+313 ILENGNL
-320 GKYKGKVIKNISSHR
+320 GKYKRDVIKKISSYR
-335 WGINIEDC
+335 WGINIENC
-343 INSLEASAQNTS
+343 INSLEASAQNIS
-355 KEPTREGQE
+355 KNPTRQGQE
-364 VLHFITSSMRK
+364 ALHFITSSMRK

-389 ERNSKKEPKID
+389 EGNSKKESKID
-400 TESRRKFTI
+400 TESRRTFTI
-409 LEINNYNKFDITD
+409 LETSYYKFDITD

-432 NMKKRLSDRYT
+432 GMKERLSDRYY
-443 FFDNIIYEM
+443 FFENIIDEM
-452 NHNGLIDKVRGGE
+452 ARNGLIDKVRGGE

-507 SIETKDLNYWDFLD
+507 SIEAKDLNYWDFLD
-521 ERINAPFPY
+521 ERVNAPFPY
-530 KNDDLW
+530 KNDDLF

>member
-1 MKTFPNILNNLIKE
+1 MKIFPNILNNLIKE
-15 SLDKFLMKEALSS
+15 SLDKFLIKEALSS
-28 KVYHFTSVKSAFNI
+28 KVYHFTSIKSAFNI

-57 SDDYS
+57 ADDYS

-149 MGGVYKYDFKYPR
+149 MNGVYKYDFKYPR

-216 ILIDRNSE
+216 ILIDRDSE
-224 NKDDIVYARNLSFS
+224 NKDDIVYARKLSFS
-238 KFVFVYDNMNDFIM
+238 KWVFVYDNMKDFIM

-274 RNTLSTIGQSYCIEL
+274 RNTLSTIGQSYYIEL
-289 LSSYLTLLTIDEHD
+289 LSSYLMLLTINERDT
-303 MNKKFKLVSN
+303 NKKFKLVSN
-313 ILDDGNL
+313 ILEDGNL
-320 GKYKGKVIKNISSHR
+320 GKYKRDVIKKISSYR
-335 WGINIEDC
+335 WGVNIEDC
-343 INSLEASAQNTS
+343 ITSLKVSAQNIS
-355 KEPTREGQE
+355 KNPTRQGQE
-364 VLHFITSSMRK
+364 VLHFMTSSMRK
-375 LGYKSFRDMYRKIK
+375 LGYKSFIDMYRKIK
-389 ERNSKKEPKID
+389 EGNSKKESKID
-400 TESRRKFTI
+400 TESRRTFTI
-409 LEINNYNKFDITD
+409 LKTSYYKFDITD
-422 KKNVDFWYIL
+422 ENNVDFWYIL
-432 NMKKRLSDRYT
+432 DMKERLSDRYY
-443 FFDNIIYEM
+443 FFENIIDEM
-452 NHNGLIDKVRGGE
+452 VRNGLIDKVRGGE

-473 NLAHKNITLEDID
+473 NLAHKNITLGDID

-500 EMYGLTF
+500 EMYGITF
-507 SIETKDLNYWDFLD
+507 SIETKDLNYWDFID
-521 ERINAPFPY
+521 ERVNAPFPY

-536 EQRHEYAMDIFR
+536 EQRHEYAMDVFR

>member
-1 MKTFPNILNNLIKE
+1 MKIFPNILNNLIKE

-28 KVYHFTSVKSAFNI
+28 KVYHFTSIKSAFNI

-57 SDDYS
+57 ADDYS

-81 GYNSYKR
+81 GYNSYRR

-111 YWNNDS
+111 YWNSDS

-149 MGGVYKYDFKYPR
+149 MDGVYKYDFKYPK

-177 KEQIIPDDIQHHVFN
+177 KEQIIPNEIQHHVFN

-216 ILIDRNSE
+216 ILIDRNSGS
-224 NKDDIVYARNLSFS
+224 KDEIVYARNLSFS
-238 KFVFVYDNMNDFIM
+238 KFVFVYDNMKDFIM
-252 QSENTVNKEIQDD
+252 QSENTVNKEIQNDE
-265 DSIESRIDL
+265 SIENKIDL
-274 RNTLSTIGQSYCIEL
+274 YKNVLSWSQNDYIGL
-289 LSSYLTLLTIDEHD
+289 LSSYLMLLTIDEHD

-313 ILDDGNL
+313 ILEDGNL
-320 GKYKGKVIKNISSHR
+320 GKYKGKVIKKISSHR

-343 INSLEASAQNTS
+343 INSLKASAQNTS

-375 LGYKSFRDMYRKIK
+375 LGYKSFRDMYIKIK

-400 TESRRKFTI
+400 TESRRTFTI
-409 LEINNYNKFDITD
+409 LKIDYNKFDITD

-500 EMYGLTF
+500 EMYGITF
-507 SIETKDLNYWDFLD
+507 SIETKDLNYWDFID
-521 ERINAPFPY
+521 ERVNAPFPY

-536 EQRHEYAMDIFR
+536 EQRHEYAMDVFR

>member
-1 MKTFPNILNNLIKE
+1 M
-15 SLDKFLMKEALSS
+15 
-28 KVYHFTSVKSAFNI
+28 
-42 LKTNE
+42 
-47 MFCQSSLATS
+47 
-57 SDDYS
+57 
-62 DKYKF
+62 
-67 YVSFT
+67 
-72 RVKSPKEGF
+72 
-81 GYNSYKR
+81 
-88 KSFARIEFDGDKLN
+88 N

-129 NQKAYR
+129 NQKAYK

-149 MGGVYKYDFKYPR
+149 MDGVYKYDFKYPK
-162 EDSPLYASFDGKIYK
+162 EDSPMYASFGGKIYK

-216 ILIDRNSE
+216 ILIDRDSE

-238 KFVFVYDNMNDFIM
+238 KWVFVYDNMNDFIM

-274 RNTLSTIGQSYCIEL
+274 RNTLSTIGQSYYIEL
-289 LSSYLTLLTIDEHD
+289 LSSYLMLLTINERDT
-303 MNKKFKLVSN
+303 NKKFKLVSN
-313 ILDDGNL
+313 ILEDGNL
-320 GKYKGKVIKNISSHR
+320 GKYKRDVIKKISSYR
-335 WGINIEDC
+335 WGVNIEDC
-343 INSLEASAQNTS
+343 ITSLKVSAQNIS
-355 KEPTREGQE
+355 KNPTRQGQE
-364 VLHFITSSMRK
+364 VLHFMTSSMRK
-375 LGYKSFRDMYRKIK
+375 LGYKSFIDMYKKIK
-389 ERNSKKEPKID
+389 EGSSKKESKID
-400 TESRRKFTI
+400 TESRRTFTI
-409 LEINNYNKFDITD
+409 LKTSYYKFDITD
-422 KKNVDFWYIL
+422 EKNVDFWYIL
-432 NMKKRLSDRYT
+432 DMKERLSDRYY
-443 FFDNIIYEM
+443 FFENIIDEM
-452 NHNGLIDKVRGGE
+452 VRNGLIDKVRGGE

-473 NLAHKNITLEDID
+473 NLAHKNITLGDID

-500 EMYGLTF
+500 EMYGITF

-521 ERINAPFPY
+521 ERVNAPFPY

-536 EQRHEYAMDIFR
+536 EQRHEYAMDVFR

>member
-47 MFCQSSLATS
+47 MFCQSSLATAA
-57 SDDYS
+57 DDYS

-81 GYNSYKR
+81 GYNSYKSS
-88 KSFARIEFDGDKLN
+88 SFARIEFDGDKLN

-111 YWNNDS
+111 YWNSDALS
-117 LTNKRKYMKDVT
+117 GKRKYMKDVT
-129 NQKAYR
+129 NQKAYK

-149 MGGVYKYDFKYPR
+149 MNGLNEYEFKYPI

-177 KEQIIPDDIQHHVFN
+177 KEQIIPNEIQHHVFN

-216 ILIDRNSE
+216 ILIDRNSGS
-224 NKDDIVYARNLSFS
+224 KDEIVYARNLSFS
-238 KFVFVYDNMNDFIM
+238 KFVFVYDNMKDFIM
-252 QSENTVNKEIQDD
+252 QSENTVNKEIQNDE
-265 DSIESRIDL
+265 SIENKIDL
-274 RNTLSTIGQSYCIEL
+274 YKNVLRLSQNDYIGL
-289 LSSYLTLLTIDEHD
+289 LSSYLMLLTIDEHD

-313 ILDDGNL
+313 ILDNGNL
-320 GKYKGKVIKNISSHR
+320 GKYKRDVIKKISSHR

-343 INSLEASAQNTS
+343 INSLKFSAQNIS

-364 VLHFITSSMRK
+364 VLHFMTSSMRK

-400 TESRRKFTI
+400 TESRRTFTI
-409 LEINNYNKFDITD
+409 LKIDYNKFDITD

-536 EQRHEYAMDIFR
+536 EQRHEYAMDVFR

>member
-1 MKTFPNILNNLIKE
+1 MKIFPNILNNLIKE

-28 KVYHFTSVKSAFNI
+28 KVYHFTSIKSAFNI

-57 SDDYS
+57 ADDYS

-129 NQKAYR
+129 NQKAYK

-149 MGGVYKYDFKYPR
+149 MNGVYKYDFKYPR

-216 ILIDRNSE
+216 ILIDRDSE

-238 KFVFVYDNMNDFIM
+238 KWVFVYDNMKDFIM

-274 RNTLSTIGQSYCIEL
+274 RDTLSTIGQSYYIEL
-289 LSSYLTLLTIDEHD
+289 LSSYLMLLTINERDT
-303 MNKKFKLVSN
+303 NKKFKLVSN
-313 ILDDGNL
+313 ILEDGNL
-320 GKYKGKVIKNISSHR
+320 GKYKRDVIKKISSYR
-335 WGINIEDC
+335 WGVNIEDC
-343 INSLEASAQNTS
+343 ITSLKVSAQNIS
-355 KEPTREGQE
+355 KNPTRQGQE
-364 VLHFITSSMRK
+364 VLHFMTSSMRK
-375 LGYKSFRDMYRKIK
+375 LGYKSFIDMYRKIK
-389 ERNSKKEPKID
+389 EGNSKKESKID
-400 TESRRKFTI
+400 TESRRTFTI
-409 LEINNYNKFDITD
+409 LKTSYYKFDITD
-422 KKNVDFWYIL
+422 ENNVDFWYIL
-432 NMKKRLSDRYT
+432 DMKERLSDRYY
-443 FFDNIIYEM
+443 FFENIIDEM
-452 NHNGLIDKVRGGE
+452 VRNGLIDKVRGGE

-473 NLAHKNITLEDID
+473 NLAHKNITLGDID

-507 SIETKDLNYWDFLD
+507 SIETKDLNYWDFID
-521 ERINAPFPY
+521 ERVNAPFPY

-536 EQRHEYAMDIFR
+536 EQRHEYAMDVFR

>member
-1 MKTFPNILNNLIKE
+1 MKIFPNILNNLIKE

-28 KVYHFTSVKSAFNI
+28 KVYHFTSIKSAFNI

-57 SDDYS
+57 ADDYS

-81 GYNSYKR
+81 GYNSYKSS
-88 KSFARIEFDGDKLN
+88 SFARIEFDGDKLN

-129 NQKAYR
+129 NQKAYK

-149 MGGVYKYDFKYPR
+149 MNGVYKYDFKYPR

-216 ILIDRNSE
+216 ILIDRDSE

-238 KFVFVYDNMNDFIM
+238 KWVFVYDNMKDFIM

-289 LSSYLTLLTIDEHD
+289 LSSYLMLLTINERDT
-303 MNKKFKLVSN
+303 NKKFKLVSN
-313 ILDDGNL
+313 ILEDGNL
-320 GKYKGKVIKNISSHR
+320 GKYKRDVIKKISSYR
-335 WGINIEDC
+335 WGVNIEDC
-343 INSLEASAQNTS
+343 INSLKVSAQNIS
-355 KEPTREGQE
+355 KNPTRQGQE
-364 VLHFITSSMRK
+364 VLHFMTSSMRK
-375 LGYKSFRDMYRKIK
+375 LGYKSFIDMYRKIK
-389 ERNSKKEPKID
+389 EGNSKKEPKID
-400 TESRRKFTI
+400 TESRRTFTI
-409 LEINNYNKFDITD
+409 LKTSYYKFDITD
-422 KKNVDFWYIL
+422 EKNVDFWYIL
-432 NMKKRLSDRYT
+432 DMKERLSDRYY
-443 FFDNIIYEM
+443 FFENIIDEM
-452 NHNGLIDKVRGGE
+452 ARNGLIDKVRGGE

-473 NLAHKNITLEDID
+473 NLAHKNITLGDID

-507 SIETKDLNYWDFLD
+507 SIETKDLNYWDFID
-521 ERINAPFPY
+521 ERVNAPFPY

-536 EQRHEYAMDIFR
+536 EQRHEYAMDVFR

>member
-1 MKTFPNILNNLIKE
+1 MKIFPNILNNLIKE

-28 KVYHFTSVKSAFNI
+28 KVYHFTSIKSAFNI

-57 SDDYS
+57 ADDYS

-149 MGGVYKYDFKYPR
+149 MDGVYKYDFKYPR
-162 EDSPLYASFDGKIYK
+162 EDSPLYARFDGKIYK

-216 ILIDRNSE
+216 ILIDRDSE

-238 KFVFVYDNMNDFIM
+238 KWVFVYDNMKDFIM
-252 QSENTVNKEIQDD
+252 QNENTVNKEIQDD

-274 RNTLSTIGQSYCIEL
+274 RNTLSTIGQSYYIEL
-289 LSSYLTLLTIDEHD
+289 LSSYLMLLTINERDT
-303 MNKKFKLVSN
+303 NKKFKLVSN
-313 ILDDGNL
+313 ILEDGNL
-320 GKYKGKVIKNISSHR
+320 GKYKRDVIKKISSYR
-335 WGINIEDC
+335 WGVNIEDC
-343 INSLEASAQNTS
+343 ITSLKVSAQNIS
-355 KEPTREGQE
+355 KNPTRQGQE
-364 VLHFITSSMRK
+364 VLHFMTSSMRK
-375 LGYKSFRDMYRKIK
+375 LGYKSFIDMYRKIK
-389 ERNSKKEPKID
+389 EGNSKKESKID
-400 TESRRKFTI
+400 TESRRTFTI
-409 LEINNYNKFDITD
+409 LKTSYYKFDITD
-422 KKNVDFWYIL
+422 EKNVDFWYIL
-432 NMKKRLSDRYT
+432 DMKERLSDRYY
-443 FFDNIIYEM
+443 FFENIIDEM
-452 NHNGLIDKVRGGE
+452 VRNGLIDKVRGGE

-473 NLAHKNITLEDID
+473 NLAHKNITLGDID

-507 SIETKDLNYWDFLD
+507 SIETKDLNYWDFTD
-521 ERINAPFPY
+521 ERVNAPFPY

-536 EQRHEYAMDIFR
+536 EQRHEYAMDVFR

>member
-28 KVYHFTSVKSAFNI
+28 KVYHFTSIKSAFNI

-47 MFCQSSLATS
+47 MFCQSSLATGA
-57 SDDYS
+57 DDYS

-81 GYNSYKR
+81 GYNSYRR

-102 NNFNGRPVD
+102 NNFSGRPVD
-111 YWNNDS
+111 YWNSDA

-129 NQKAYR
+129 NQKAYK

-149 MGGVYKYDFKYPR
+149 MNGVYKYDFKYPR
-162 EDSPLYASFDGKIYK
+162 EDSPMYASFDGKIYK

-205 ENINKYITRVD
+205 ENIDKYITRVD
-216 ILIDRNSE
+216 ILIDRDSE

-238 KFVFVYDNMNDFIM
+238 KWVFVYDNMNDFIM

-274 RNTLSTIGQSYCIEL
+274 RNTLSTIGQSYYIEL
-289 LSSYLTLLTIDEHD
+289 LSSYLMLLTINEHD
-303 MNKKFKLVSN
+303 TNKKFKLVSN

-320 GKYKGKVIKNISSHR
+320 GKYKRDVIKKISSYR
-335 WGINIEDC
+335 WGINIENC
-343 INSLEASAQNTS
+343 INSLEASAQNIS
-355 KEPTREGQE
+355 KNPTRQGQE

-389 ERNSKKEPKID
+389 EGNSKKESKID
-400 TESRRKFTI
+400 TESRRTFTI
-409 LEINNYNKFDITD
+409 LETSYYKFDITD

-432 NMKKRLSDRYT
+432 DMKERLSDRYY
-443 FFDNIIYEM
+443 FFENIIDEM
-452 NHNGLIDKVRGGE
+452 VRNGLIDKVRGGE

-521 ERINAPFPY
+521 ERVNAPFPY

>member
-1 MKTFPNILNNLIKE
+1 MKIFPNILNNLIKE

-28 KVYHFTSVKSAFNI
+28 KVYHFTSIKSAFNI

-57 SDDYS
+57 ADDYS

-81 GYNSYKR
+81 GYNSYRR

-111 YWNNDS
+111 YWNSDS

-149 MGGVYKYDFKYPR
+149 MDGVYKYDFKYPR
-162 EDSPLYASFDGKIYK
+162 EDSPLYAIFDGKIYK

-216 ILIDRNSE
+216 ILIDRDSE

-265 DSIESRIDL
+265 DSIESRINLYTLL
-274 RNTLSTIGQSYCIEL
+274 RRQSYSCIEL
-289 LSSYLTLLTIDEHD
+289 LSSYLMLLTINEHD
-303 MNKKFKLVSN
+303 TNKKFKLVSN
-313 ILDDGNL
+313 ILEDGNL
-320 GKYKGKVIKNISSHR
+320 GKYKRDVIKKISSYR
-335 WGINIEDC
+335 WGVNIEDC
-343 INSLEASAQNTS
+343 INSLESSAQSIS
-355 KEPTREGQE
+355 KEPTKEGQE
-364 VLHFITSSMRK
+364 VLYFITSSMRK

-389 ERNSKKEPKID
+389 EGNSKKESKID
-400 TESRRKFTI
+400 TESRRTFTI
-409 LEINNYNKFDITD
+409 LETSYYKFDITD
-422 KKNVDFWYIL
+422 EKNVDFWYIL
-432 NMKKRLSDRYT
+432 GMKERLSDRYY
-443 FFDNIIYEM
+443 FFENIIDEM
-452 NHNGLIDKVRGGE
+452 VRNGLIDKVRGGE

-507 SIETKDLNYWDFLD
+507 SIETKDLNYWDFTD
-521 ERINAPFPY
+521 ERVNAPFPY

-548 IE
+548 ME